1 MSVSLSIALN
11 EEKRSYF
18 VSMSSTET
26 SYGQSPAPRDF
37 SPADVSRPNSQI
49 FTLKLRLFN
58 ARLATSVLD
67 SFLSRAYLYMMF
79 SPWKTT

>member
-18 VSMSSTET
+18 VSMSSTEKRLMAKPLLLEI
-26 SYGQSPAPRDF
+26 SRL
-37 SPADVSRPNSQI
+37 DVSRPNSQI

-58 ARLATSVLD
+58 AILATSVLD